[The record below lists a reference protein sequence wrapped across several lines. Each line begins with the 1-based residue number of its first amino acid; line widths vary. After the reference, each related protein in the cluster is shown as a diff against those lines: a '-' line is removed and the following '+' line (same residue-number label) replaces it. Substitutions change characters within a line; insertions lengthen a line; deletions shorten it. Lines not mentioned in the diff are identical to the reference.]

1 MVNSIPVI
9 SKLLTNR
16 NVALIYSVAVFEQ
29 QKYPNNNNNNKKHQ
43 RIVHG
48 F

>member
-9 SKLLTNR
+9 TKLLTNR
-16 NVALIYSVAVFEQ
+16 NFQLIYSVAVFEQ

>member
-9 SKLLTNR
+9 TKLLTNR
-16 NVALIYSVAVFEQ
+16 NFQLIYSVAVFEQ
-29 QKYPNNNNNNKKHQ
+29 QKYPNNNNNKKHQ